1 MAITSQADDYDRRR
15 LSQEEALRINEDT
28 A

>member
-1 MAITSQADDYDRRR
+1 MAITSQPDDYDRRR
-15 LSQEEALRINEDT
+15 LSQEEALRVNEYT